1 MESRVIREGITTGI
15 IGALVI
21 AVWFLGIDAVRGDML
36 ATPVML
42 GNSVLSLFL
51 GAGSPPSFAG
61 AFLGYTAFH
70 FIAFTIVGIVMSAI
84 VNASERVPSFL
95 FGFLVLLVAFEVG
108 WVGFTSVL
116 SQGDFG
122 ELSWLQVF
130 LANLLASGA
139 MGAYLWRQ
147 HPGLVRRATMELALP
162 PQDG

>member
-1 MESRVIREGITTGI
+1 MASRVIREGITAGI

-21 AVWFLGIDAVRGDML
+21 AVWFFGIDAVRGDML

-42 GNSVLSLFL
+42 GNAVLSLFL

-61 AFLGYTAFH
+61 AFLGYTVFH
-70 FIAFTIVGIVMSAI
+70 FVAFMIIGIMASAA

-108 WVGFTSVL
+108 WLGWTSVL
-116 SQGDFG
+116 AQGEFG
-122 ELSWLQVF
+122 AMSWLQVF
-130 LANLLASGA
+130 IANLLASGA

-147 HPGLVRRATMELALP
+147 HPGLAHRADRELAGAQ
-162 PQDG
+162 QDG

>member
-1 MESRVIREGITTGI
+1 MESRVIREGVTAGI

-36 ATPVML
+36 GTPVML
-42 GNSVLSLFL
+42 GKAVMSLFL
-51 GAGSPPSFAG
+51 GADSPPSFAG

-70 FIAFTIVGIVMSAI
+70 FAAFTIAGIIVAAV

-108 WVGFTSVL
+108 WLGWTSVL
-116 SQGDFG
+116 AQGEFG

-130 LANLLASGA
+130 IANLLASGA

-147 HPGLVRRATMELALP
+147 HPGLARRADLELAGA
-162 PQDG
+162 QQEG

>member
-1 MESRVIREGITTGI
+1 MESRVIREGITAGI

-21 AVWFLGIDAVRGDML
+21 AVWFLGIDAVRGEML

-42 GNSVLSLFL
+42 GTSVLSLFL

-70 FIAFTIVGIVMSAI
+70 FIAFMIVGIMLSAI

-95 FGFLVLLVAFEVG
+95 FGFLLLVVAFEVG
-108 WVGFTSVL
+108 WLGWTSVL
-116 SQGDFG
+116 AQGEFG
-122 ELSWLQVF
+122 ALSWLRVF
-130 LANLLASGA
+130 IANLLASGA

-147 HPGLVRRATMELALP
+147 HPGLATRAGQELA
-162 PQDG
+162 GAHGEG

>member
-21 AVWFLGIDAVRGDML
+21 AVWFLGIDAVRGEML

-42 GNSVLSLFL
+42 GKAILSLFL
-51 GAGSPPSFAG
+51 GAGATPSFAG
-61 AFLGYTAFH
+61 AFLAYTTFH
-70 FIAFTIVGIVMSAI
+70 FVAFTIVGLIASAL

-108 WVGFTSVL
+108 WIGFTSVL
-116 SQGDFG
+116 AQGEFG

-130 LANLLASGA
+130 IANLLASGA

-147 HPGLVRRATMELALP
+147 HPGLASRADMELAGA